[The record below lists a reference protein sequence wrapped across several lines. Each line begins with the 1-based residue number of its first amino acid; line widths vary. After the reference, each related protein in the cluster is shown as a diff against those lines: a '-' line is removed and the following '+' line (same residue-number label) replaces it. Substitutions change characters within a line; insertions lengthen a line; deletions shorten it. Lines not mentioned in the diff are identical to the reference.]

1 MPKKQRPAMSVGLE
15 MLLNN
20 PATNPFTNSGS
31 QGFKAVLAAS
41 ELPITD
47 ALKHLGKK
55 GASKKVPKLTD
66 KEISEQRTSA
76 LEAETEE

>member
-1 MPKKQRPAMSVGLE
+1 MPKKQRPSMSVGLE

-55 GASKKVPKLTD
+55 GNAKKVPKLTD
-66 KEISEQRTSA
+66 KQISEQRTSA
-76 LEAETEE
+76 LEEETEE